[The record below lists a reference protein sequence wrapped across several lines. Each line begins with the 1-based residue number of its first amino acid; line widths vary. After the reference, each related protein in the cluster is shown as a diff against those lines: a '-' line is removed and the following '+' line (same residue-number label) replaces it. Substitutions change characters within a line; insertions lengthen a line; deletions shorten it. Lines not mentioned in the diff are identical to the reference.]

1 MVTSDR
7 TCPFSN
13 VKLPR
18 FMLLCSTP
26 CRGLFS
32 RGTSAAASQGQAT
45 TPLRTIDTNARAIAC
60 GAMRFMNSPCTV
72 VSPHLCHPLK
82 PGGVLAHDLAS
93 NQLGYVSQ
101 LRMSRWQGMAAD
113 P

>member
-13 VKLPR
+13 VKRPR

-32 RGTSAAASQGQAT
+32 NGTSAAASPGKAT
-45 TPLRTIDTNARAIAC
+45 IPLGTIDTNARATAY
-60 GAMRFMNSPCTV
+60 GAMRFMNSPCMV
-72 VSPHLCHPLK
+72 VPPHLCHPLK
-82 PGGVLAHDLAS
+82 PGGTVAHDLAS
-93 NQLGYVSQ
+93 NQLRYVSQ
-101 LRMSRWQGMAAD
+101 L
-113 P
+113 